1 MNRQHTEIT
10 ICMGSSCFS
19 RGNKRLLRLINE
31 YLEERGLTDAVVFK
45 GSHCMGMCAKGPVL
59 QIGEEIFQHVDNT
72 RVSGILDAYF
82 SA

>member
-1 MNRQHTEIT
+1 MDRQHTEIT

-31 YLEERGLTDAVVFK
+31 YLEEKGLTNAVVFK
-45 GSHCMGMCAKGPVL
+45 GSHCMGKCAMGPVL
-59 QIGEEIFQHVDNT
+59 QIGEEIYEHVENT
-72 RVSGILDAYF
+72 RVSGILDACF